1 MLQAKNVTKTY
12 DSQVLAGI
20 DLDIAQEQFVAIMGP
35 SGSGKSTLL
44 HILSGLDNPTDG
56 TVHLKGT
63 ELTALTDQERA
74 QFRLQNIGFVFQQ
87 PHFLPSISV
96 RDNIILPGFLA
107 AKRGRDDVTQLANS
121 LLERMGI
128 GDLGDRAISE
138 VSGGQLQRAGICR
151 ALINEPAIIFG
162 DEPTGALNH
171 ATSVQ
176 ILALLH
182 DIHSAGST
190 IVLVTHDPLV
200 ASHAQ
205 RVLVLAD
212 GQVAEDVWLGT
223 YDSASESAR
232 LETVMSVMARQGV

>member
-1 MLQAKNVTKTY
+1 MLQAKNITKTY

-20 DLDIAQEQFVAIMGP
+20 DVDIPQEQFVAIMGP

-44 HILSGLDNPTDG
+44 HILSGLDCPTG
-56 TVHLKGT
+56 GSVQLKGT
-63 ELTALTDQERA
+63 EITALTDQQRA

-107 AKRGRDDVTQLANS
+107 AKRQRQEVTQLANG

-128 GDLGDRAISE
+128 GELGDRAISE

-176 ILALLH
+176 ILSLLH
-182 DIHSAGST
+182 DIHGAGTT
-190 IVLVTHDPLV
+190 IILVTHDPLV

-212 GQVAEDVWLGT
+212 GQIAEDVWLGT
-223 YDSASESAR
+223 YDPASESMR
-232 LETVMSVMARQGV
+232 LETVMAVMARQGV